1 MGDGLGQG
9 FFVCVFAREHG
20 LSEEECKRA
29 KEVYWKK
36 KQMKKVKVEEK
47 EKQISIDK
55 PIDKKKKEKRKNPSV
70 SKQAEEKKEKAHV
83 DYIAKIKSIKKTK
96 HGKKVP
102 L

>member
-1 MGDGLGQG
+1 M
-9 FFVCVFAREHG
+9 
-20 LSEEECKRA
+20 
-29 KEVYWKK
+29 
-36 KQMKKVKVEEK
+36 KVEEE

-70 SKQAEEKKEKAHV
+70 SKQAEEKKEKAPV
-83 DYIAKIKSIKKTK
+83 DYITKIKSIKKTK